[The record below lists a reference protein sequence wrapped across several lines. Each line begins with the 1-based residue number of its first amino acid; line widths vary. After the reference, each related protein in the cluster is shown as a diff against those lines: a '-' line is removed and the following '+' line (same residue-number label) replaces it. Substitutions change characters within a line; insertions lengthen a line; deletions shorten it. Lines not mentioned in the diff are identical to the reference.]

1 MSGERKLRSDNL
13 KKNESIS
20 LKGLKFNSFIAST
33 PVKTLPPVKVNLKNI
48 KPIKPKS
55 NKKVSIMGEN
65 LKNAVIED
73 KNDESKR
80 QSTEKKVKDLDS
92 DSDNDE
98 IASKPNEEMDI
109 HTKFA
114 MLQSK
119 FDDFASKA
127 IDINN
132 GFKDILGDLQTRV
145 NENQNNITVVDKKVL
160 HLKKYVDENVIT
172 WENFS
177 EYRNEADKVKDTIII
192 TKAHDIQ
199 DAKEALETLIPGL
212 FDNPDV
218 KITPNYTK
226 TKSKKTEGPEEVEDA
241 DVNESETDEA
251 KSSNSESKNK
261 EKEEDTD
268 KEGETDKEKKKPKG
282 KLNSVYVKMPNESF
296 LKILREKKKLQDNA
310 RFRHVYVNKMVTKVE
325 ANRLYQLRQQK
336 REIEATKD
344 TAGKVIVDGTEFDL
358 NKGKFKIIN
367 MDLRFVENVE

>member
-98 IASKPNEEMDI
+98 IESKPNEEMDI

-127 IDINN
+127 MDINN

>member
-98 IASKPNEEMDI
+98 IESKPNEEIDI

-114 MLQSK
+114 MLPTK

-127 IDINN
+127 MDINN

-251 KSSNSESKNK
+251 KS
-261 EKEEDTD
+261 
-268 KEGETDKEKKKPKG
+268 
-282 KLNSVYVKMPNESF
+282 
-296 LKILREKKKLQDNA
+296 
-310 RFRHVYVNKMVTKVE
+310 
-325 ANRLYQLRQQK
+325 
-336 REIEATKD
+336 
-344 TAGKVIVDGTEFDL
+344 
-358 NKGKFKIIN
+358 
-367 MDLRFVENVE
+367 